1 MTATSIPVGSYY
13 RWQLDGQ
20 TVLAKLLG
28 IGREHQ
34 LPPLTWTLAP
44 TGAITGEASVLDG
57 HAAQRAAVT
66 AWAAHLGATVTETE
80 RADDRHTLHAFLSV
94 AGTRV
99 GALRAELHPDTD

>member
-57 HAAQRAAVT
+57 HTLQRAAIT

-80 RADDRHTLHAFLSV
+80 RADRISLHAFISV

-99 GALRAELHPDTD
+99 GALRAELYPDTD